1 MRRVRQI
8 LLVALLLSGYFAPTG
23 VSNAQ
28 TTEVNPFTIVTA
40 YQGVGSPPYTFPTY
54 SVSPDGI
61 ITDLNMARGN
71 VKAAYWESP
80 DPTFAVELYSK
91 MCTGQDEWNLVTI
104 LTPVSSVY
112 SVPAD
117 IVNPRCWM
125 VKPRFSSG
133 FNAYPS
139 QVTVTLNGYIGNSP
153 TLTPTPTATATAL
166 PPTATATALPPTATN
181 TRTPTNTATATRT
194 PSAVPT
200 YPTST
205 PSTTRTPT
213 STPDANNCRVIPV
226 NGSLVTVLAF
236 GTVLTAT
243 GSIEFGG
250 QYGTSW
256 QVITGTGIM
265 IPGTSSYYLR
275 GTGSVKAC
283 MPQLTP
289 SPTATGTPGAG
300 GCYQVTSTVYNSG
313 WMFVLSY
320 PVPPFTGFDAIYG
333 DVPGNYYGW
342 TVRYVSGAELR
353 LMPMNSEVGVPYI
366 NGVAT
371 INWGSTGFR
380 LGSHAWSEGH
390 APGTV
395 EICPPMSTP
404 TPNLTPTDSLTP
416 TATYTPG
423 PATITRTALPTRT
436 PRAPTATGLPTPT
449 LYPTPSGACVQ
460 TGIAVGET
468 VSLSVASGAY
478 LRALNGI
485 VVIDGAQANYS
496 IGSGGLFWTE
506 IDGAYPFTAISITDA
521 GIEVLIEICP
531 VGGEPITPTGVPP
544 PTSTPGDP
552 GSGLAPTAL
561 AGMPEYVP
569 PITAP
574 GANLGPMPDMQIGLP
589 TMMSRPATATVLIR
603 SAEMTITVVI
613 GAVSTMQTGLQTPM
627 SVIETASAGYSYTT
641 GQQTGQEFGVM
652 MEPALGW
659 IAILNPRHPG
669 WTQRCGPLYA
679 IQPLVL
685 PLAPIIIISLVLT
698 MIRLFLWIAGWVL
711 RLIDLVFK
719 VLQLIRG

>member
-1 MRRVRQI
+1 M
-8 LLVALLLSGYFAPTG
+8 
-23 VSNAQ
+23 
-28 TTEVNPFTIVTA
+28 
-40 YQGVGSPPYTFPTY
+40 
-54 SVSPDGI
+54 
-61 ITDLNMARGN
+61 
-71 VKAAYWESP
+71 
-80 DPTFAVELYSK
+80 
-91 MCTGQDEWNLVTI
+91 
-104 LTPVSSVY
+104 
-112 SVPAD
+112 
-117 IVNPRCWM
+117 
-125 VKPRFSSG
+125 
-133 FNAYPS
+133 
-139 QVTVTLNGYIGNSP
+139 
-153 TLTPTPTATATAL
+153 
-166 PPTATATALPPTATN
+166 
-181 TRTPTNTATATRT
+181 
-194 PSAVPT
+194 
-200 YPTST
+200 
-205 PSTTRTPT
+205 
-213 STPDANNCRVIPV
+213 
-226 NGSLVTVLAF
+226 
-236 GTVLTAT
+236 
-243 GSIEFGG
+243 
-250 QYGTSW
+250 
-256 QVITGTGIM
+256 
-265 IPGTSSYYLR
+265 
-275 GTGSVKAC
+275 
-283 MPQLTP
+283 
-289 SPTATGTPGAG
+289 
-300 GCYQVTSTVYNSG
+300 
-313 WMFVLSY
+313 LSY

-342 TVRYVSGAELR
+342 TVRYVSGAGLR

-380 LGSHAWSEGH
+380 LGSYAWSEGH

-404 TPNLTPTDSLTP
+404 TPTLTPTVSLTP

-574 GANLGPMPDMQIGLP
+574 GANLGPMPDVQISLP
-589 TMMSRPATATVLIR
+589 TLMSRPATATVLIR